1 MVHPPSIFNLFA
13 IPPLAAVAASVL
25 LTLLVAWRVGATV
38 SGDALI
44 PDPRISLRNFVEVL
58 FEGVCSLAEQA
69 IGPDWRR
76 YMPYLGTLG
85 LFILV
90 SNLLNLVPGFGA
102 PTGFIETNL
111 SWAIIAVLTAELAA
125 IRVQGFVGWAKHM
138 APGPIWLAPLIFPIE
153 FFSHLVRFFS
163 LTIRLTANMF
173 ADHTL
178 LSMFLGGFGAII
190 GLLVPWLVLGLGL
203 FVCFVQAFIFTFL
216 AMLYIGMGIEDSHE
230 SH

>member
-1 MVHPPSIFNLFA
+1 MVHAPSIFNAFA
-13 IPPLAAVAASVL
+13 IPPLEAVGVSVV

-38 SGDALI
+38 TGDSLV
-44 PDPRISLRNFVEVL
+44 PSPGISLRNMIEVL
-58 FEGVCSLAEQA
+58 FEGICGLAEDS
-69 IGPDWRR
+69 IGHDWAK

-85 LFILV
+85 LFILI

-111 SWAIIAVLTAELAA
+111 AWAIISVMTSEIASM
-125 IRVQGFVGWAKHM
+125 RVQGLAGWARHM

-178 LSMFLGGFGAII
+178 LTMFLGSFGAFIA
-190 GLLVPWLVLGLGL
+190 LVIPWAVLGLGM
-203 FVCFVQAFIFTFL
+203 FICFVQAFIFTFL
-216 AMLYIGMGIEDSHE
+216 SMLYIGMGVEE